1 MTDYETREEVL
12 LTRQMVRI
20 ESSNPG
26 AWEGAMADF
35 VSGWLRANTPAE
47 VLREP
52 VHPGRDNV
60 VARLRGASREHDLT
74 YICHMDTMPVGEGWD
89 FPPLAGEIVDGRLY
103 GRGSC
108 DMKAGLAAAMIA
120 FRNLARR
127 GAPLRYDFQL
137 IATVNEEDAMTGA
150 EQAVRDGYVNA
161 ASYVLDA
168 EPTDSRIR
176 VAHKG
181 KTWFVLR
188 TRGKTG
194 HASMPEKG
202 CDAIAAMAEIITRVR
217 RKLSELPPHP
227 EMGPCTATFGTIQ
240 GGWNPYIVPDACTAT
255 LDLRLTPPVTNDESA
270 ALVREAVAEGLAAV
284 PGASCEVT
292 VTARRPAIEKDESSV
307 LLARLR
313 AAVEEVTGGPLPVD
327 FFPGYTDTAVIAALT
342 GCRNCVSFG
351 PGSLEQAHRPNEFVP
366 CGEITRSAAVMTR
379 LAEDL
384 LLEGPRG

>member
-12 LTRQMVRI
+12 LTQQMVRI

-26 AWEGAMADF
+26 AYEGAMADF
-35 VSGWLRANTPAE
+35 VCAWLRDNTPAE

-60 VARLRGASREHDLT
+60 VARLRGASQDHDLT

-89 FPPLAGEIVDGRLY
+89 YPPLEGEIIDGKLY

-127 GAPLRYDFQL
+127 GQPLAYDFQL

-161 ASYVLDA
+161 NSYVLDA
-168 EPTDSRIR
+168 EPTDSRIQM
-176 VAHKG
+176 AHKG

-188 TRGKTG
+188 TQGKTG

-202 CDAIAAMAEIITRVR
+202 CDAIAAMAEIITRIR
-217 RKLSELPPHP
+217 QKLAQLPPHP

-240 GGWNPYIVPDACTAT
+240 GGWNAYIVPDACTAT
-255 LDLRLTPPVTNDESA
+255 LDMRLTPPVTNEQSV

-284 PGASCEVT
+284 PGASCDLT
-292 VTARRPAIEKDESSV
+292 VTASRPAIEKDADSL

-313 AAVEEVTGGPLPVD
+313 AAVAEVTGEELPVD
-327 FFPGYTDTAVIAALT
+327 FFPGYTDTAVIAAMT
-342 GCRNCVSFG
+342 GCRNCMSFG

-366 CGEITRSAAVMTR
+366 CEEITRSAVVMTR
-379 LAEDL
+379 LAEDML
-384 LLEGPRG
+384 LGDRQA